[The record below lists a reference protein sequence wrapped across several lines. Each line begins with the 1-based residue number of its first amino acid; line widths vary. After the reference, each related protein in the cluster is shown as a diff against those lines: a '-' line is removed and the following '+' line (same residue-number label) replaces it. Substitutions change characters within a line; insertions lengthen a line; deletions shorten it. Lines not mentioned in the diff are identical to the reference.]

1 MMKTM
6 SISVL
11 GIIVGIVLVAILPPF
26 LDGIARKVKARI
38 QYRVGP
44 PILQTYYDL
53 QKLFGLPSLRPTEN
67 KWFRVAPYLALA
79 SAFSAAFLLPYGKW
93 VPVKFSGDIVVFFYV
108 LAMVS
113 VAIIIGAFSTQN
125 AHSNIGGHRE
135 MMMVLSVEP
144 ILGVALG
151 IFAFKAGTL
160 SLSAIPLKVPAS
172 FSTVLAYLLLIY
184 AAYAESGFVPCDIAE
199 AETEI
204 AGGVLVEY
212 SGRRLG
218 VLEYAILAK
227 RLVLLWL
234 LSTFLTI
241 PILRGITLT
250 GVVGGIVVLAVQLI
264 LVLVAYPLIAA
275 LEATNARYRI
285 DQAVALNTRIFLLS
299 LVVLAVAAVG
309 W

>member
-1 MMKTM
+1 MMK
-6 SISVL
+6 ISASVI
-11 GIIVGIVLVAILPPF
+11 GIIVGIVLVVFLPPF
-26 LDGIARKVKARI
+26 LDGVARKVKARV

-44 PILQTYYDL
+44 PILQTFYDL

-67 KWFRVAPYLALA
+67 RWFRVAPYLALA
-79 SAFSAAFLLPYGKW
+79 SVFSAAFLLPYGKW
-93 VPVKFSGDIVVFFYV
+93 VPVRFSGDIIVFLYV

-113 VAIIIGAFSTQN
+113 IAIMIGAFSTQN

-135 MMMVLSVEP
+135 MMMLLSVEP
-144 ILGVALG
+144 VLGIALG

-160 SLSAIPLKVPAS
+160 SLSEIPLKVPAS

-184 AAYAESGFVPCDIAE
+184 AAYAEGGFVPFDVAE

-212 SGRRLG
+212 SGRLLG
-218 VLEYAILAK
+218 VLEYAMLAK

-241 PILRGITLT
+241 PILRGIQLT
-250 GVVGGIVVLAVQLI
+250 GIAGGVVVLVVQLI
-264 LVLVAYPLIAA
+264 LVLVAYPIIAA